1 MTRNLVI
8 KVFFL
13 ALISRG
19 GGGGGAFFLIRIL
32 LERSIWRSKVKL
44 NGS

>member
-19 GGGGGAFFLIRIL
+19 VGGGGIFSHKDIVGKKYLA
-32 LERSIWRSKVKL
+32 
-44 NGS
+44 